1 MLLTSHMQR
10 WSFTPTGALRWKRD
24 LGDYSDAVRQLGPW
38 AMDQA
43 RLDRLDSFANVL
55 LVPVDSLVGVVEG
68 ELRLSYRQAL
78 PFIRLR
84 SDFKTARVGGSPL
97 DRVFSGD

>member
-1 MLLTSHMQR
+1 M
-10 WSFTPTGALRWKRD
+10 
-24 LGDYSDAVRQLGPW
+24 GDYSSGLQSYGA
-38 AMDQA
+38 AAITQA
-43 RLDRLDSFANVL
+43 KLERLKALANVL

-68 ELRLSYRQAL
+68 ERRLSHRQAL

-84 SDFKTARVGGSPL
+84 SDFKTARVDGAPL